1 MIWFGGIFI
10 GSWFDLA
17 TFAKFAW
24 FKQENKFELGAQNR
38 KTLLTC
44 DLPEVQFLASLTELE
59 SKKKLTRKKNLKT
72 LFRTSIQLYLA
83 AMSIP
88 KEIS

>member
-1 MIWFGGIFI
+1 MSYLQGFCLKFPPQNLQNLL
-10 GSWFDLA
+10 DL
-17 TFAKFAW
+17 
-24 FKQENKFELGAQNR
+24 QENKFELGAQNR

-59 SKKKLTRKKNLKT
+59 SKKKLTRKKPLKT

-83 AMSIP
+83 AMCIP
-88 KEIS
+88 KKISEV